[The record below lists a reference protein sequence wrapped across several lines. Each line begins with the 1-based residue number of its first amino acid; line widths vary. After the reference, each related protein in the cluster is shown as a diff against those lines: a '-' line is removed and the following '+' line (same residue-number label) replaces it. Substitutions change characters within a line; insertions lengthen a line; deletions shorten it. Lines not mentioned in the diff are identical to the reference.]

1 MGEKDIKGKFFL
13 VSVNGQTIEMGTVED
28 CNCVIETEEQ
38 KEIISLELEHLFQP
52 MECEFTV
59 QNAVYNRNLLL
70 SLLHGRKVT
79 NNWLKQHGGVM
90 TRKKERKKGRNK

>member
-1 MGEKDIKGKFFL
+1 MGEKDLKGKFFL
-13 VSVNGQTIEMGTVED
+13 VSANGQTIEMITVED
-28 CNCVIETEEQ
+28 CNIVIEKEEQ
-38 KEIISLELEHLFQP
+38 KEIISLEHLFQP

-59 QNAVYNRNLLL
+59 QNAVWDRNFLL

-90 TRKKERKKGRNK
+90 TRNKGRRK